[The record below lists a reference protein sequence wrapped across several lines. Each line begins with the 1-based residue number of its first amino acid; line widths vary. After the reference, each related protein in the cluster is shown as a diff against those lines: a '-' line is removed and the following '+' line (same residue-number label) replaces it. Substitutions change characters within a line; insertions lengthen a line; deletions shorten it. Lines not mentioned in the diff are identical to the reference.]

1 MSSRTTAGK
10 MTMRS
15 RVLWLVALLVASSA
29 LAVAGSKEMRI
40 NLFIE
45 PELDLDG
52 SEKIYIGPVL
62 IEPRE
67 NEESSSMDLEA
78 SREFDDFLRK
88 ILRRRTRLD
97 VVPTVDVAL
106 PTSNPQSLAEMTD
119 FWVDL
124 GETTDADYI
133 VAAAIDVKVLDRA
146 GYNTEEYISPTDGK
160 TYFRQVLVE
169 ETGYNFDILLMV
181 FNGDTGEQVMTEQ
194 ITDFK
199 ERSERKL
206 QQHED
211 MFSDLYNLENRLLGV
226 FVPRGVVTKR
236 TLYTN

>member
-1 MSSRTTAGK
+1 
-10 MTMRS
+10 MRS
-15 RVLWLVALLVASSA
+15 RAWLLVALLLTMSA
-29 LAVAGSKEMRI
+29 LAMAGTKELRI

-62 IEPRE
+62 IEPRQ
-67 NEESSSMDLEA
+67 NEEASSMDLEA

-97 VVPTVDVAL
+97 VIPTVDVAV
-106 PTSNPQSLAEMTD
+106 PTQNPQELAENID
-119 FWVDL
+119 FWVEL
-124 GETTDADYI
+124 GKTTDADYI

-146 GYNTEEYISPTDGK
+146 GYNTEEYVSPTDGK

-169 ETGYNFDILLMV
+169 ETGYNFDILMMI
-181 FNGDTGEQVMTEQ
+181 FDGDTGEQVLSEQ

-206 QQHED
+206 EQHED

-236 TLYTN
+236 ILFTD

>member
-1 MSSRTTAGK
+1 
-10 MTMRS
+10 
-15 RVLWLVALLVASSA
+15 VLWLVALLLASSA

-124 GETTDADYI
+124 GEATDADYI

>member
-1 MSSRTTAGK
+1 MGSPSR
-10 MTMRS
+10 
-15 RVLWLVALLVASSA
+15 WLIVALLAAS
-29 LAVAGSKEMRI
+29 AVVHAGTKEMRI

-67 NEESSSMDLEA
+67 NEEASSMDIEA

-97 VVPTVDVAL
+97 VVPTVDVTP
-106 PTSNPQSLAEMTD
+106 PTSNPAELAKMTD
-119 FWVDL
+119 FWVEL
-124 GETTDADYI
+124 GETTGADYI

-146 GYNTEEYISPTDGK
+146 GYNTEEYVSPTDGK

-181 FNGDTGEQVMTEQ
+181 FDGESGKEVLHEQV
-194 ITDFK
+194 TDFK

-206 QQHED
+206 EQYED
-211 MFSDLYNLENRLLGV
+211 MFADLYNLENRLLGV

-236 TLYTN
+236 TLFTD